1 MSNVTEIL
9 EKKGCQVFT
18 IGKETTVLDA
28 ALHMNE
34 HKIGALVVAEF
45 GKVIGM
51 FTERDILQRV
61 VSERLDPAETPVS
74 LVMTKEVV
82 CSTPETT
89 IEEAR
94 HVMRS
99 RRIRHMPVV
108 DEENNL
114 LGLISIGDLNAWQL
128 DGQEQTI
135 YSLREY
141 LYGRV

>member
-1 MSNVTEIL
+1 MSKVTEIL
-9 EKKGCQVFT
+9 EKKGSQVFT

-34 HKIGALVVAEF
+34 HKIGALVVTEN

-61 VSERLDPAETPVS
+61 VSQRMDPAEIAVS
-74 LVMTKEVV
+74 LVMTDDVV

-94 HVMRS
+94 QVMR
-99 RRIRHMPVV
+99 RRRVRHLPVV
-108 DEENNL
+108 DEENRL